1 MNINSYWCSW
11 FHWISCMPKA
21 LLKKKI
27 NVYGID
33 DLNNYYDV
41 SLKED
46 RLVILKKYK
55 NFTFIKKKLKI
66 KILVLFLK

>member
-1 MNINSYWCSW
+1 MNIILTGAAGFIG
-11 FHWISCMPKA
+11 FHTALA
-21 LLKKKI
+21 LLKKI

-46 RLVILKKYK
+46 RLVILKNIK
-55 NFTFIKKKLKI
+55 TF
-66 KILVLFLK
+66 FYY